1 MRKPAVLCLLAFLLL
16 AACAKDEIAQVPEE
30 PSQPQEQPQE
40 PQQPPVP
47 VGMGTDLLSF
57 SVQVGG
63 KTCDA
68 FCPSGKEVTVIVPK
82 GTDLKHLVPVF
93 THNAHTVTVKDVPQE
108 SGVTE
113 NDFSAFRF
121 GLTYRLTSLDG
132 KTMDYTVRVIDT
144 QLPVVAVTT
153 VEPGKIKSKTVWR
166 DAGIKILNT
175 DGTVSDL
182 GATQIRGRG
191 NWTWDK
197 YPKKPYALKLG
208 TKQPVMGMPAHKRWC
223 LLALYRGFI
232 GNPLMFEA
240 TRRAPAL
247 GWAPRG
253 QFVEL
258 VLNGKFQGLY
268 YLCEQIK
275 IDENRVNITKLKE
288 TDVTY
293 PAVSGGYLLE
303 YDEVFDEPYKF
314 TSGEF
319 GLPVQLKSPDENVPD
334 AQFNYI
340 KGFINDMEKELKKIG
355 KEESR
360 YTDYLDM
367 ENFAEY
373 WMVLE
378 SITNYEAYKPRSV
391 KMYKGRDGVDSP
403 KGTVCKL
410 KAGPLW
416 DQELFL
422 VDHTFNTRDAHYFK
436 YLFRD
441 PAFVAAVKEHWKTY
455 KSNLL
460 GNDRYKRF
468 VDYLNEDIVALIDGS
483 AQRDL
488 QFWGNDYFTFE
499 DEVATVRKGFE
510 SKIQWMDGKINSF

>member
-1 MRKPAVLCLLAFLLL
+1 MKKSTLFCLLAFLLL
-16 AACAKDEIAQVPEE
+16 AACAKDEIAQETPPEPE
-30 PSQPQEQPQE
+30 
-40 PQQPPVP
+40 QPPVP
-47 VGMGTDLLSF
+47 QVETGMGTDFLSF
-57 SVQVGG
+57 GVKVGG
-63 KTCDA
+63 KTYEA
-68 FCPSGKEVTVIVPK
+68 FCPAEKNWTVIVPK
-82 GTDLKHLVPVF
+82 GTDLSHLVAVF
-93 THNAHTVTVKDVPQE
+93 THNASSIQVKGVEQE

-113 NDFSAFRF
+113 NSFAGFRF
-121 GLTYRLTSLDG
+121 GLTYTLTAKDG
-132 KTMDYTVRVIDT
+132 TTASHVVRVIDT

-153 VEPGKIKSKTVWR
+153 VEPGKIKSKKTWR
-166 DAGIKILNT
+166 DARIRILGT
-175 DGTVSDL
+175 DGKVTDL

-258 VLNGKFQGLY
+258 IVNGKFQGLY

-303 YDEVFDEPYKF
+303 YDEVFDEEYKF
-314 TSGEF
+314 TSSEF
-319 GLPVQLKSPDENVPD
+319 SLPVQLKTPDENVPD

-340 KGFINDMEKELKKIG
+340 QGFINDMEKELKKIG
-355 KEESR
+355 TSQESH
-360 YTDYLDM
+360 YADYLDL

-422 VDHTFNTRDAHYFK
+422 VDHTFNTKDAHYFK
-436 YLFRD
+436 YLFKD
-441 PAFVAAVKEHWKTY
+441 PAFVAAVKEHWRTY

-460 GNDRYKRF
+460 GNGRYNSF
-468 VDYLNEDIVALIDGS
+468 VDYLNDIVALIDGS

-499 DEVATVRKGFE
+499 EEVATVRNGFV
-510 SKIQWMDGKINSF
+510 SKINWMDNKINAF